1 MKRRSESS
9 FGLHFDFHARPYPGR
24 PPVGLTLKEEDIR
37 EICTLIRPDFIQIDC
52 KGHPGWA
59 SYPTECGNGMPEQ
72 VQDTL
77 ALWRRVTKEE
87 DVALYM
93 HYSGVWDS
101 NYITKYPEDAVMHA
115 DGTRSENA
123 TRTQD
128 FSYADR
134 LLIPQMCELAGKYGV
149 DGIWID
155 GECWCTETDFDPRTV
170 AAFEKET
177 GIDLGGKLPANRGD
191 AYFDEYRDYCRELFR
206 RYVRHY
212 TDAVH
217 AKYPDFQIAT
227 NWGYTDHMPEPVTSD
242 VDFLS
247 GDFDPN
253 NSFRVARY
261 AARAIAQQ
269 IYTAPKAGGA
279 WDLMAWNFRIPGHIP
294 KHPVQMMQEAAS
306 VISVGG
312 GFQNYITQYPDGA
325 PRMEE
330 IRRMKEVG
338 DFVRARQDCC
348 VRGRIVPE
356 CAILLS
362 TYDRHL
368 RSDGLFSRSG
378 HENTAGL
385 TALFCDTGYSVEI
398 ASEHTLA
405 GRYDE
410 YKCIVVPE
418 MHYGLDA
425 KTVEELL
432 AYVNRGGSLL
442 LVGKKTARMF
452 ADAGVPLTVSDT
464 AHDTWRWVR
473 CGDFVTAMPG
483 VCSVG
488 APQMESAAFVGNEE
502 RSAHATA
509 AAVLPFGNGKI
520 GVIPTNLGALYSEVA
535 QFVHRDLITAVC
547 DRLYTPT
554 VRIREGIGLAELV
567 LTEKNE
573 HRYIQIL
580 NANGQHANRAVA
592 NENFL
597 PPIVDLVLSLGNV
610 TQPKQVVRYPSGAD
624 VPISVEDGEVLLHV
638 GRVDVHEILEIVE

>member
-1 MKRRSESS
+1 
-9 FGLHFDFHARPYPGR
+9 
-24 PPVGLTLKEEDIR
+24 
-37 EICTLIRPDFIQIDC
+37 
-52 KGHPGWA
+52 
-59 SYPTECGNGMPEQ
+59 
-72 VQDTL
+72 
-77 ALWRRVTKEE
+77 
-87 DVALYM
+87 
-93 HYSGVWDS
+93 
-101 NYITKYPEDAVMHA
+101 
-115 DGTRSENA
+115 
-123 TRTQD
+123 
-128 FSYADR
+128 
-134 LLIPQMCELAGKYGV
+134 
-149 DGIWID
+149 
-155 GECWCTETDFDPRTV
+155 
-170 AAFEKET
+170 
-177 GIDLGGKLPANRGD
+177 
-191 AYFDEYRDYCRELFR
+191 
-206 RYVRHY
+206 
-212 TDAVH
+212 
-217 AKYPDFQIAT
+217 
-227 NWGYTDHMPEPVTSD
+227 
-242 VDFLS
+242 
-247 GDFDPN
+247 
-253 NSFRVARY
+253 
-261 AARAIAQQ
+261 
-269 IYTAPKAGGA
+269 
-279 WDLMAWNFRIPGHIP
+279 
-294 KHPVQMMQEAAS
+294 
-306 VISVGG
+306 
-312 GFQNYITQYPDGA
+312 
-325 PRMEE
+325 
-330 IRRMKEVG
+330 
-338 DFVRARQDCC
+338 VRARQDCC

-362 TYDRHL
+362 THDRHL

-418 MHYGLDA
+418 MHYGLDT

-432 AYVNRGGSLL
+432 AYANRGGSLL

-567 LTEKNE
+567 LTEKNG

-610 TQPKQVVRYPSGAD
+610 AQPKQVVRYPGGAD
-624 VPISVEDGEVLLHV
+624 VPVSVEDGEVLLHV